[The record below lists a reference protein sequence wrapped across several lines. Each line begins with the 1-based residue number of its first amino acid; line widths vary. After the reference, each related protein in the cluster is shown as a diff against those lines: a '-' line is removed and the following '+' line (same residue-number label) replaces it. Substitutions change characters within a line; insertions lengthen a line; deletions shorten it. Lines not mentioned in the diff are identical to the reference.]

1 VEPIRRIEGDL
12 PAAIDRIVLRPL
24 TPLERE
30 EQRQRRE
37 RRRRERKPRQ
47 AAERPPAEPSG
58 GLDVRV

>member
-1 VEPIRRIEGDL
+1 VEPIRRIDRDL
-12 PAAIDRIVLRPL
+12 PAAIDPVVLRPL

-37 RRRRERKPRQ
+37 RRRRAAKPRQ
-47 AAERPPAEPSG
+47 APPQPPPEPSG